1 MNQAR
6 TQSGF
11 LSVGTVLLILFTA
24 GCHLYL
30 GLNGLRRP
38 LNIFTVLFLLNG
50 LGYLTLLAA
59 LTFPIPQLSSYRHLV
74 RRVLMGYAALTV
86 VTWVALV
93 ATIHF
98 GAIPLAYVA
107 KVDELALIAM
117 LWLAGRQT
125 SLRVEARV
133 SQ

>member
-6 TQSGF
+6 TQSG
-11 LSVGTVLLILFTA
+11 LLAVGTVLLTLFTA

-30 GLNGLRRP
+30 GLNGLRRQ

-59 LTFPIPQLSSYRHLV
+59 LTFPIPQLSGYRHLV

-86 VTWVALV
+86 VTWVAV
-93 ATIHF
+93 VVIMHF
-98 GAIPLAYVA
+98 GAIPLAYVT
-107 KVDELALIAM
+107 KVDELALIVL
-117 LWLAGRQT
+117 LWLVGRQA
-125 SLRVEARV
+125 SLRMRTQT
-133 SQ
+133 S